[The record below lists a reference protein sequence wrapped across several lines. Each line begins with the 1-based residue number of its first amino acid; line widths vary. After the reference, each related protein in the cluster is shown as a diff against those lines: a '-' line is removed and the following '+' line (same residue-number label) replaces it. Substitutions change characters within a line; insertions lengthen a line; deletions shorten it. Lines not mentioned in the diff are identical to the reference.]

1 MFLWHWKFS
10 ILSFMAFMML
20 ISINRN
26 IDSMAE
32 ASQMFAFGGVMLLI
46 WMTEA
51 FVNVIKYLRKE
62 SA

>member
-10 ILSFMAFMML
+10 ILSFLTFIVL
-20 ISINRN
+20 LTFNRN

-32 ASQMFAFGGVMLLI
+32 ASQMFAYGGVMLII

-51 FVNVIKYLRKE
+51 FVNVVNYLREK
-62 SA
+62 AQ